1 MNKKLKELL
10 DAINSKKAEV
20 VDLTEQNKLDDAE
33 NAKKEL
39 IDLQKQFD
47 LLKDVLPEEKP
58 VAPVVPANN
67 AGEPKQ
73 VEEPAAP
80 KNVHVVQAKD
90 NDSVHK
96 FADAARRLFM
106 NVDPAASSEGVDAN
120 GGYIV
125 PQDIQ
130 TYINQFKEAEYDL
143 SKLVSSETVSTNAGR
158 RTFQTR
164 AQLTGF
170 TLVGEMGKIGQ
181 VAGPQFEILEY
192 AIKKYAGFLPVT
204 NELLADSDQ
213 NITRT
218 ITKWIARQDVAT
230 RNALILAV
238 LASDF
243 AKVPVSSAKDLKKII
258 NVTLGS
264 KFAGNVAI
272 YTNDDGLNFL
282 DTDDAFTDKNGRSLI
297 TPDLQTPMQMVYAA
311 GAQKVR
317 INVIPNEVL
326 ASDTTTTKGSTII
339 PVIVGDLK
347 EAVALF
353 DRQKVSISN
362 SNTAVA
368 GNFNAFDQ
376 DMTIFRAIDRLD
388 VKARDTQAAV
398 YGQITVK
405 DSTTTS

>member
-20 VDLTEQNKLDDAE
+20 ADLAENGKLDDAE

-39 IDLQKQFD
+39 VDLQKQFD
-47 LLKDVLPEEKP
+47 ILKDVLPEEKP
-58 VAPVVPANN
+58 VASVVPENKA
-67 AGEPKQ
+67 AGEKKAEPEKKVHI
-73 VEEPAAP
+73 VENKEDA
-80 KNVHVVQAKD
+80 
-90 NDSVHK
+90 VHK
-96 FADAARRLFM
+96 FADAARHHFY
-106 NVDPAASSEGVDAN
+106 NTDPAASSEGVDAN
-120 GGYIV
+120 GGYVV
-125 PQDIQ
+125 PKDIQ
-130 TYINQFKEAEYDL
+130 TYINKFKEAEFDL
-143 SKLVSSETVSTNAGR
+143 SSLVTSENVSTNAGR

-170 TLVGEMGKIGQ
+170 QAVAEAGKIGQ
-181 VAGPQFEILEY
+181 IAGPQFQILEY

-213 NITRT
+213 NITRV
-218 ITKWIARQDVAT
+218 ITQWIAKQDVAT

-238 LASDF
+238 LSGSDF
-243 AKVPVSSAKDLKKII
+243 AKVAIKDQNDIKKTI

-264 KFAGNVAI
+264 KFAGGVSI
-272 YTNDDGLNFL
+272 YTNDDGLNYIDTTFL
-282 DTDDAFTDKNGRSLI
+282 DKNGRSLI
-297 TPDLQTPMQMVYAA
+297 TPDLQTPMQMVFAA

-317 INVIPNEVL
+317 IKAIPNEVL
-326 ASDTTTTKGSTII
+326 HSDTTTKGTTVI
-339 PVIVGDLK
+339 PVIIGDLK

-353 DRQKVSISN
+353 DRQQLSISN
-362 SNTAVA
+362 SNVAVA

-376 DMTIFRAIDRLD
+376 DMTIFRALDRLD

-405 DSTTTS
+405 DSTVTP

>member
-1 MNKKLKELL
+1 MNKKLKALL
-10 DAINSKKAEV
+10 DQINSKKAEV

-58 VAPVVPANN
+58 VASVVPENRAE
-67 AGEPKQ
+67 EPKKA
-73 VEEPAAP
+73 EEPVAS

-106 NVDPAASSEGVDAN
+106 NVDPAASSEGIDAN

-170 TLVGEMGKIGQ
+170 TQVGEMGKIGQ

-218 ITKWIARQDVAT
+218 ITQWIARQDVAT

-238 LASDF
+238 LASAF
-243 AKVPVSSAKDLKKII
+243 AKAPVSSAKDLKKII

-353 DRQKVSISN
+353 DRQKISISN

>member
-10 DAINSKKAEV
+10 DQINSKKAEV

-58 VAPVVPANN
+58 VASVVPENRAE
-67 AGEPKQ
+67 EPKKA
-73 VEEPAAP
+73 EEPAAS

-90 NDSVHK
+90 NGAVHR
-96 FADAARRLFM
+96 FADAARHLFR
-106 NVDPAASSEGVDAN
+106 NADPAASSEGVDAN

-143 SKLVSSETVSTNAGR
+143 SKLVSSESVNTDAGR

-170 TLVGEMGKIGQ
+170 TQVGEMGKIGQ
-181 VAGPQFEILEY
+181 IAGPQFQILEY

-204 NELLADSDQ
+204 NELLADTDR
-213 NITRT
+213 NITNV
-218 ITKWIARQDVAT
+218 ITKWIAKQDVAT

-238 LASDF
+238 LSGFTKIAITGI
-243 AKVPVSSAKDLKKII
+243 KDLKKII
-258 NVTLGS
+258 NVTLGA
-264 KFAGNVAI
+264 KFSGNVAI

-282 DTDDAFTDKNGRSLI
+282 DSDDAFTDKNGRSLI
-297 TPDLQTPMQMVYAA
+297 TPDLQTPMQSVFAA
-311 GAQKVR
+311 GAQKVK
-317 INVIPNEVL
+317 INAIPNEIL
-326 ASDTTTTKGSTII
+326 PSDTTTTKGSTII

-353 DRQKVSISN
+353 DRKKVSISN

-368 GNFNAFDQ
+368 GNFNAFYQ

-405 DSTTTS
+405 DSTVTS

>member
-20 VDLTEQNKLDDAE
+20 ADLAENGKLDDAE

-58 VAPVVPANN
+58 VASVVPENRAE
-67 AGEPKQ
+67 EPKKA
-73 VEEPAAP
+73 EEPVAS

-90 NDSVHK
+90 NGAVHR
-96 FADAARRLFM
+96 FADAARHLFR
-106 NVDPAASSEGVDAN
+106 NADPAASSEGVDAN

-143 SKLVSSETVSTNAGR
+143 SRLVSSESVNTDAGR

-170 TLVGEMGKIGQ
+170 TQVGEMGKIGQ
-181 VAGPQFEILEY
+181 IAGPQFQILEY

-204 NELLADSDQ
+204 NELLADTDQ
-213 NITRT
+213 NITNV
-218 ITKWIARQDVAT
+218 ITQWIAKQDVAT

-238 LASDF
+238 LSGLTKTAITG
-243 AKVPVSSAKDLKKII
+243 VKDLKKII
-258 NVTLGS
+258 NVTLGA
-264 KFAGNVAI
+264 KFSGNVAI

-282 DTDDAFTDKNGRSLI
+282 DSDDAFTDKNGRSLI
-297 TPDLQTPMQMVYAA
+297 TPDLQTPMQSVFAA
-311 GAQKVR
+311 GAQKVK
-317 INVIPNEVL
+317 INAIPNEIL
-326 ASDTTTTKGSTII
+326 PSDTATKGTTVI
-339 PVIVGDLK
+339 PVIIGDLK

-353 DRQKVSISN
+353 DGKKVSISN

-388 VKARDTQAAV
+388 VRARDTQAAV

-405 DSTTTS
+405 DSTVTP